1 MTLSRNFC
9 IPSRKVFKAGTRTN
23 QRPTSWDVLY
33 EAGTVLE
40 NISQRFSPQQTGEK
54 NGLRLISTKPVFF
67 FFTILW

>member
-33 EAGTVLE
+33 EAGTVL
-40 NISQRFSPQQTGEK
+40 
-54 NGLRLISTKPVFF
+54 
-67 FFTILW
+67 